1 MPIIFAYSFT
11 KYVIIHKLGILSGR
25 SDLLMNGETQQ
36 TVEYVSAYD
45 PYVYQTLTSVVGEKI
60 IVQVTN
66 NSVVKG
72 VLTKVL
78 PDHIVVEK
86 NETPFFVRTQQIIW
100 VSLGS

>member
-1 MPIIFAYSFT
+1 
-11 KYVIIHKLGILSGR
+11 
-25 SDLLMNGETQQ
+25 MNGEAQQ

-45 PYVYQTLTSVVGEKI
+45 PYVYQTLTSVVGKNI
-60 IVQVTN
+60 VVQVTN

-86 NETPFFVRTQQIIW
+86 NGTPFFVRSQQIIW
-100 VSLGS
+100 VTLGN